1 MDFCAFA
8 IGVARDQ
15 AWSTAVR
22 LADLPPHQLEEE
34 IAKHGAV
41 VAALGKDIRAP
52 GWPLNIGLGLIRVR
66 ETRPVPVVIKAL
78 QIE

>member
-8 IGVARDQ
+8 IGVARHQ

-22 LADLPPHQLEEE
+22 LAALPPHQLEEE